1 MTRKNYLLL
10 ALPMLLWGCETL
22 PFRWGD
28 NVDVDSLVA
37 KNSKP
42 AKVPTLDNRVI
53 KITDANKVAE
63 GRLVETKLV
72 EKKISYKVVKG
83 DTIYSLARQ
92 NNTTPADLAKLN
104 DLKLTDQL
112 KVGQTI
118 TITKKVTENV
128 ASTTNAASND
138 GMTLPKKQTAVEQDN
153 LSASNSGDDNA
164 DKPTRFA
171 WPAQGVSILQKFG
184 EGVSQ
189 DGVILGGAMGQNILA
204 IAAGQVI
211 YVGTDIKPL
220 GLLVLIKHDNGLVST
235 YGYLQRSLV
244 KKGDEVKRGQ
254 AIAALGQSGS
264 AQRPQLYFE
273 IRKNN
278 KPSNPLG
285 YLPATPPPAA
295 KPAPTT
301 TVKPA
306 PAKTP
311 TTTPAAKTPPA
322 KTTPANPAKPKTGN

>member
-22 PFRWGD
+22 PFRWGES
-28 NVDVDSLVA
+28 VDVDSLVA

-42 AKVPTLDNRVI
+42 AKVVPLNDNRVLRVA
-53 KITDANKVAE
+53 DANKVAE

-92 NNTTPADLAKLN
+92 NSMTPADLAKAN

-118 TITKKVTENV
+118 TIIKKVTENV
-128 ASTTNAASND
+128 ESATNATTND
-138 GMTLPKKQTAVEQDN
+138 GITLPKKQAAVEQGNIANNDG
-153 LSASNSGDDNA
+153 GDTA
-164 DKPTRFA
+164 DKPARFA
-171 WPAQGVSILQKFG
+171 WPVQGGNIVQKFG

-189 DGVILGGAMGQNILA
+189 DGVILSGALGQNIFA
-204 IAAGQVI
+204 VAGGQVI

-220 GLLVLIKHDNGLVST
+220 GLLVLIKHDNGFVST
-235 YGYLQRSLV
+235 YGYLQKSLV
-244 KKGDEVKRGQ
+244 KKGDEIKRGQ

-278 KPSNPLG
+278 KPSNPLN
-285 YLPATPPPAA
+285 YLSATPPAGKATPA
-295 KPAPTT
+295 KTPATN
-301 TVKPA
+301 PA
-306 PAKTP
+306 PAK
-311 TTTPAAKTPPA
+311 A
-322 KTTPANPAKPKTGN
+322 KTGN